1 MVYIINDERIL
12 AQVNLTSLLA
22 FYVKS
27 TKLPPLGKATFTVFC
42 VLSKAHN
49 IFQDL
54 VAQRSVNFS

>member
-22 FYVKS
+22 FYV
-27 TKLPPLGKATFTVFC
+27 TNKLPPLGKTTFTVFR